1 MSAKA
6 AAKKDLRQNIIS
18 AFMEFLLENETRPKS
33 VFKFCKLNNIKEEDF
48 YKHFGSIES
57 LEKEVWQ
64 QFYHQTITLLEK
76 NDTYETYSSR
86 DKMLSFFFTFF
97 ELLTLNRSY
106 VLFAL
111 RSHKNTLSSLEQLS
125 VLRRSYKH
133 FVDELITEDNSEKNL
148 KITKYN
154 PKLLSEAA
162 WLQFLF
168 LLKFWIEDSSA
179 GFEKTDLAIEKSVNT
194 IFDVFDNT
202 PLERIVDFGKFLFK
216 ERFA

>member
-1 MSAKA
+1 MATKA
-6 AAKKDLRQNIIS
+6 AAKKDLRKNIIS
-18 AFMEFLLENETRPKS
+18 AYMEFVLENETRPRS

-48 YKHFGSIES
+48 YKHFGSIEG

-64 QFYHQTITLLEK
+64 QFYHQTSSLLEK
-76 NDTYETYSSR
+76 NEAYESYSSR

-106 VLFAL
+106 ALFAL
-111 RSHKNTLSSLEQLS
+111 GSHKNTLSSLEQLS
-125 VLRRSYKH
+125 VLRRSYKD
-133 FVDELITEDNSEKNL
+133 FVNLLISEDNAEKNL

-168 LLKFWIEDSSA
+168 LLKFWIDDSSA

-202 PLERIVDFGKFLFK
+202 PLERIVDLGKFLFK